1 MSQCKNAAL
10 LFCVLLLE
18 MYKIHHVYY
27 SELKYLLSS
36 TAKETPGMCRFF
48 IHIIITQ
55 CDFIFDKMLE
65 MSYRQSTLPC
75 LKIITATTTI
85 FINIV

>member
-36 TAKETPGMCRFF
+36 TPQPLRKLRGCVGSLF
-48 IHIIITQ
+48 ISLLHNVILYLIKCWKCHI
-55 CDFIFDKMLE
+55 DN
-65 MSYRQSTLPC
+65 LPS
-75 LKIITATTTI
+75 LVSK
-85 FINIV
+85 